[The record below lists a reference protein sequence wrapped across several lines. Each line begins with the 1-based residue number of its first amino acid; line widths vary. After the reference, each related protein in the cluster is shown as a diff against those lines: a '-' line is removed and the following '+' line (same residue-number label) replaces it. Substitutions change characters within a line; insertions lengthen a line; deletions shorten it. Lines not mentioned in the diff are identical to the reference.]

1 MNSNSLWSTLSG
13 MSPNQGKF
21 IVLVSGVI
29 FVISMII
36 NARNTSA
43 KRKDPSSGNIFIT
56 LIAALGFIS
65 AYVISVIGLFIAIQ
79 QPAYFM
85 SKSNADIKVFIYM
98 LAVPLIFVG
107 YQGSVGERDGDKA
120 TLIQK
125 ICDKL
130 LLPVGFLLGV
140 PLFIAIVMLL
150 ALSNK

>member
-1 MNSNSLWSTLSG
+1 MNSSSLWSILSG
-13 MSPNQGKF
+13 MSSNQGKF
-21 IVLVSGVI
+21 IVLVSVVI
-29 FVISMII
+29 FVVSTII

-65 AYVISVIGLFIAIQ
+65 AYVLSVIGLFIAIQ

-98 LAVPLIFVG
+98 LAVPLVFIV
-107 YQGSVGERDGDKA
+107 YQGSAWERVNVDET
-120 TLIQK
+120 TLIQN

-150 ALSNK
+150 ASK